1 MLISDMWI
9 TQKKLL
15 QDGMHR
21 AAIKPLQNRILP
33 PEKPDGTQKTEKN
46 SIYDFEA
53 KISFNGKYSLDFIPS
68 LKLSDECTLTVSLYD
83 DEKLITSKSV
93 NVIVPPVNPVLL
105 KYPPTAPTNAV
116 AKEEAT

>member
-1 MLISDMWI
+1 MVADTETTKGLISGIPSYSTVDVDFGYVV

-46 SIYDFEA
+46 SI
-53 KISFNGKYSLDFIPS
+53 I
-68 LKLSDECTLTVSLYD
+68 
-83 DEKLITSKSV
+83 
-93 NVIVPPVNPVLL
+93 
-105 KYPPTAPTNAV
+105 
-116 AKEEAT
+116 